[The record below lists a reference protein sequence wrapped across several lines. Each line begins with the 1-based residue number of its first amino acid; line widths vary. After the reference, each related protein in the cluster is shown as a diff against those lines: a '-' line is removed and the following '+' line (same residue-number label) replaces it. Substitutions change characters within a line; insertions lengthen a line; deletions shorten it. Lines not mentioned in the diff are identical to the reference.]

1 MTSTTQH
8 PTAAGGIRDLLRG
21 RRAQVSF
28 AALALL
34 VVVFLVGDWL
44 DPIDRNGHIP
54 MARVE
59 RGTVRI
65 TVTETGE
72 LEASHQTTVSA
83 PTDKKIIWLAPEG
96 TRVKQGDELVK
107 FESRRYEIA
116 VAAAE
121 SELAAAQARLRRSEG
136 QLAAQQANEE
146 KAYLN
151 YQSLPELAEKGFITN
166 QELEVARLAH
176 EEVKARTRSH
186 QAGVEAER
194 ANVGAA
200 RQVVEERDRKLKSI
214 VLRAPRDGVVVYAH
228 HGDSADPRKISVGM
242 IPFDGMDL
250 MYLPDTSKMRA
261 ETQISEHDLA
271 RVHVGSRTQLRL
283 EAYPDAVFE
292 GEVVRIGSLARRMVS
307 RLTGKPLGIKV
318 FDVTVEVE
326 GGDERLRPGLTATV
340 EILVSEHS
348 EVLYVPVAAVFVDEL
363 DRVVVYRRRGGS
375 VEARS
380 VVLGGSTD
388 RVAIIESGLEEGD
401 EILLAAPEE
410 V

>member
-72 LEASHQTTVSA
+72 LEA
-83 PTDKKIIWLAPEG
+83 KKIIWLAPEG

-228 HGDSADPRKISVGM
+228 HGDTSDPRKISVGM

-271 RVHVGSRTQLRL
+271 RVHVGSRAELRL

-326 GGDERLRPGLTATV
+326 GGDERLRPGLTA
-340 EILVSEHS
+340 LR
-348 EVLYVPVAAVFVDEL
+348 A
-363 DRVVVYRRRGGS
+363 RRGGLRRRAGS
-375 VEARS
+375 GGGLPTPRRLGRGPERRARREHGPRRHHRERS
-380 VVLGGSTD
+380 RGG
-388 RVAIIESGLEEGD
+388 
-401 EILLAAPEE
+401 
-410 V
+410 